1 MTRWQKLTEHLAAHG
16 QEATESERR
25 LTGQSLDAMLD
36 TVLSE
41 GRALIASLAT
51 TDGVARVDHVNRL
64 SEDDLRSVAYAAAM
78 SGAR

>member
-1 MTRWQKLTEHLAAHG
+1 MTRWQQLTEHLAAHG

-25 LTGQSLDAMLD
+25 LSQQSLDAALD
-36 TVLSE
+36 VVLSE

-64 SEDDLRSVAYAAAM
+64 REDDLRSVAYAAA
-78 SGAR
+78 GGGGP